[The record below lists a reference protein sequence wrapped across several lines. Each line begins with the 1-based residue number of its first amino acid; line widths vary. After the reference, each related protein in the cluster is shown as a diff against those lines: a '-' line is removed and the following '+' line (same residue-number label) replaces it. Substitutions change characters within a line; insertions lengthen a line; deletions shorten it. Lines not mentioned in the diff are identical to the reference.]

1 MPEEKVEAVKGLSLT
16 ADICIL
22 YQCEPPRDVEAY
34 IHRSGRTGRA
44 GISTGFAIGLLWDCD
59 IGVIDLRLY
68 CGFVFIQV
76 ILGLL
81 SCFMIQKDLTYL
93 E

>member
-1 MPEEKVEAVKGLSLT
+1 MYIQCIRLFFFFVIT
-16 ADICIL
+16 WYADICIL

-81 SCFMIQKDLTYL
+81 
-93 E
+93 